1 MPLIE
6 ELEDDTA
13 DAFPQA
19 VSRNESRLSMTP
31 ELPLL
36 VPEIVNRYFLV
47 ETIHQMPREVA
58 GEANV
63 PTV

>member
-1 MPLIE
+1 
-6 ELEDDTA
+6 
-13 DAFPQA
+13 
-19 VSRNESRLSMTP
+19 
-31 ELPLL
+31 L